1 MKSPSGIE
9 IARASYPNIKFSLD
23 NAESMPEELVSR
35 AGQFD
40 VVLNTEMIEHVYK
53 PRGLLKT
60 C

>member
-1 MKSPSGIE
+1 
-9 IARASYPNIKFSLD
+9 
-23 NAESMPEELVSR
+23 MPEELVSR
-35 AGQFD
+35 AGHFD